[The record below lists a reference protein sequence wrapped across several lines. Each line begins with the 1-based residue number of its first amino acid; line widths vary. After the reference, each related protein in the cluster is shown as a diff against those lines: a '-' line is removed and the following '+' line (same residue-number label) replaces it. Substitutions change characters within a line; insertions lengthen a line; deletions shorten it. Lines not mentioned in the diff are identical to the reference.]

1 MCDGR
6 NVTKVAAVDFAA
18 VVYCIEAVDDN
29 LASGARSQ
37 LWHSSLTLGGTGK
50 TAAAYAPAS

>member
-1 MCDGR
+1 MRDGP
-6 NVTKVAAVDFAA
+6 NATKVAALDFAA
-18 VVYCIEAVDDN
+18 VVYCTEAVDDN

-37 LWHSSLTLGGTGK
+37 LWHSSLILGGTAK